1 MLRRENILMAPGYQ
15 PLLRQHG
22 LDTVESVFRLPTGD
36 VITHS
41 GSTEVR
47 RLVLASAGGVQ
58 TLFIKKYWVNRPSQL
73 WSGMFRGTFFGCP
86 KVRREF
92 HNLELLRA
100 AGLDAPPAVAFG
112 EERHAGWLTRSFLI
126 SATVADPMALNIFV
140 RDGLPTL
147 PKEEQRRVRREL
159 IQNLALYTRRL
170 HERRFV
176 HHDYFWRNILLSGR
190 SLEHFFLIDA
200 HKGRVWHRMGE
211 NHARASDLAALDAP
225 APHFFR
231 RTERLR
237 FYLRYRDRPRLT
249 ADDKMLLRRTL
260 GMAAPMRVKQLRR
273 VMNTSPT
280 LTK

>member
-1 MLRRENILMAPGYQ
+1 MLRREHTVLAPGFQ
-15 PLLRQHG
+15 ALLRQHG
-22 LDTVESVFRLPTGD
+22 LDTVESVFQLAAGD

-47 RLVLASAGGVQ
+47 RVVLTSVDGER
-58 TLFIKKYWVNRPSQL
+58 TLFIKKYWVSRPAQL

-92 HNLELLRA
+92 RNLEFLRA

-112 EERHAGWLTRSFLI
+112 EERHAGWLSRSFLI
-126 SATVADPMALNIFV
+126 SESVADPTPLDAFICDV
-140 RDGLPTL
+140 LPGL

-159 IQNLALYTRRL
+159 IEKLARYTRRL

-176 HHDYFWRNILLSGR
+176 HHDYFWRNILLSGG

-200 HKGRVWHRMGE
+200 HKGRAWRHGGE
-211 NHARASDLAALDAP
+211 NQARTSDLAALDSP

-237 FYLRYRDRPRLT
+237 FFLLYRDHPRLNEN
-249 ADDKMLLRRTL
+249 DKALLRRAL
-260 GMAAPMRVKQLRR
+260 GLAMPMRVKQLRR
-273 VMNTSPT
+273 VMAAGPNQSR
-280 LTK
+280 